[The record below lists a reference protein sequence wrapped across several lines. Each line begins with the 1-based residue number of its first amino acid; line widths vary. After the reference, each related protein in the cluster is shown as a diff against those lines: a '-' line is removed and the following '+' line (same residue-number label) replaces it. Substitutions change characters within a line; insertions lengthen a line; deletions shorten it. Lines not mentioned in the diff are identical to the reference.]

1 MRPAGEVAGGRER
14 DAHDLEPIERGG
26 VAKLVVEGPG
36 DLLGRS
42 PRSARG
48 SRRWA
53 IGAST
58 GPYSSATWAAVQ
70 MRLPPLRL
78 ARY

>member
-1 MRPAGEVAGGRER
+1 MAQRAKSPAVVNADATTSSRSSVAASRSSSSRVRAISSAVSQKRSRE
-14 DAHDLEPIERGG
+14 P
-26 VAKLVVEGPG
+26 P
-36 DLLGRS
+36 LGN
-42 PRSARG
+42 
-48 SRRWA
+48 
-53 IGAST
+53 GAST